1 MTYRLTAQTNKGSY
15 RPAYYLN
22 EHRDLGWS
30 AKVVAGKFRLSPS
43 GDNGDSGERWL
54 YITTSKPVTEVE
66 LIRGILWQLWQQC
79 TCEHDCCGCVQTIA
93 GGGNVQRNH
102 RWTIKAGRRHSSTA
116 TRWAVPAVS
125 YRNI

>member
-1 MTYRLTAQTNKGSY
+1 MAHRLTAQTNKGSY
-15 RPAYYLN
+15 RPAYYHLN
-22 EHRDLGWS
+22 EHHNLGWS
-30 AKVVAGKFRLSPS
+30 AKIVAGKFRLSPS

-54 YITTSKPVTEVE
+54 YITTSRPVTEPE
-66 LIRGILWQLWQQC
+66 LIRGILWQLHQQC
-79 TCEHDCCGCVQTIA
+79 SCEHDCCGCVQTVV

-102 RWTIKAGRRHSSTA
+102 TSSTKA